1 MFVEFAD
8 HHYDN
13 LKDFLQST
21 YPYTNSTTRS
31 KKFVGSMVFSKYPL
45 TNKAYDFPQ
54 GMRRYGY
61 FSLPFADHEIY
72 FYLVH
77 TSSPDSYS
85 HFLMR
90 NEQLTTFVQDIK
102 QHESDKKHNDIVA
115 VGDFNITPWSSYYS
129 ILSDAFSGQLINVTK
144 RLPFLF
150 TWKFKTFPLFQA
162 HIDHVWTSSS
172 LIVKNLRSISMPGSD
187 HKAFLFTLQL

>member
-13 LKDFLQST
+13 LKDFLQAK
-21 YPYTNSTTRS
+21 YPYTNNTTRS
-31 KKFVGSMVFSKYPL
+31 KKFIGSMVFSKYPL

-54 GMRRYGY
+54 GARRYGY
-61 FSLPFADHEIY
+61 FSLPYQNQQIY

-77 TSSPDSYS
+77 TSSPDTYN

-90 NEQLTTFVQDIK
+90 NEQLTTFVENFK
-102 QHESDKKHNDIVA
+102 NHESDRQQKNIIA
-115 VGDFNITPWSSYYS
+115 VGDFNVTPRSPSYS
-129 ILSDAFSGQLINVTK
+129 ILSDAFSGELVNITK

-150 TWKFKTFPLFQA
+150 TRRFKEFPLFQA
-162 HIDHVWTSSS
+162 HIDHLWASPS
-172 LIVKNLRSISMPGSD
+172 LHVENLKSISLP
-187 HKAFLFTLQL
+187 